1 LSKWRRRIIFNQNA
15 EEFEEATNLKVGAM
29 ADTLTRDITKADVDK
44 FLFGKHLTSCA
55 VCGRFRSKC
64 DLDVHTLSCQRG
76 ETADCSSSSTLNVL
90 MIVCQ
95 NCGAIEFHDRT
106 IIAKWLESQKLVP
119 VR

>member
-1 LSKWRRRIIFNQNA
+1 M
-15 EEFEEATNLKVGAM
+15 T
-29 ADTLTRDITKADVDK
+29 DTQAPEITKADVDK

-76 ETADCSSSSTLNVL
+76 ATADCSTNSTLNVL

-95 NCGAIEFHDRT
+95 NCGAIEFHDRAV
-106 IIAKWLESQKLVP
+106 IAKWLAGQQTAPLV
-119 VR
+119 